1 MKYTIRT
8 VQKYHLAYALL
19 PYKRNQDVIKIHEFT
34 GGNYCMAAAD
44 GWNGQDIFS
53 DDAPGREVSYL
64 VATEFPTMYLTYGLE
79 AINMLEDRIAE
90 KYPWRATS
98 VATFLFHLN
107 NKETIVS
114 VGDVETY
121 LWDGRR
127 WYKPKEISDH
137 WLDFAIYESN
147 VARFF
152 GSSKHKADPRF
163 PGIFSAEPD
172 SLEINSETP
181 VMFATDGIKDVLKI
195 GDINALPVNPTKHA
209 AKAIVKT
216 ILDEVVHRGSQ
227 RDDISVL
234 VRI

>member
-1 MKYTIRT
+1 MKRTIKT
-8 VQKYHLAYALL
+8 LQKYRLAYALL
-19 PYKRNQDVIKIHEFT
+19 PYKRNQDVIKIHEF
-34 GGNYCMAAAD
+34 GASDYCLAVAD

-53 DDAPGREVSYL
+53 DDEPGREVSHL
-64 VATEFPTMYLTYGLE
+64 VVTEFPKMYLTHGFE

-121 LWDGRR
+121 IWDGKR

-137 WLDFAIYESN
+137 WLDFTVYESN

-152 GSSKHKADPRF
+152 GSGKHKADPRF

-172 SLEINSETP
+172 ILEIKPGIP
-181 VMFATDGIKDVLKI
+181 VILATDGIKDVLKI

-209 AKAIVKT
+209 AKAIVET
-216 ILDEVVHRGSQ
+216 ILREITKRGTQ

-234 VRI
+234 IRL